1 MPNRLIDGRDNPID
15 RKGLYRPIVGALVT
29 VLVSFIFYRL
39 GDDPWLDQVST
50 FIILFSLIQSALVVL
65 TFTEDWLWRTVGVLI
80 ALGGVGLAYTIFFGF
95 TVSHAE
101 LNALAVRSVLRASL
115 DVGGVILVVSTWAY
129 LYNRRRGIGLNTDLF
144 DTRDGYRDRKG

>member
-1 MPNRLIDGRDNPID
+1 
-15 RKGLYRPIVGALVT
+15 
-29 VLVSFIFYRL
+29 
-39 GDDPWLDQVST
+39 
-50 FIILFSLIQSALVVL
+50 
-65 TFTEDWLWRTVGVLI
+65 LWRTVGILI

-95 TVSHAE
+95 TVSHSE
-101 LNALAVRSVLRASL
+101 INALAVRSVLRASL